1 MKILS
6 SVTYIAR
13 SKQNQKH
20 QIFFKTFKAMK
31 QNHFW
36 SSTRTQSN
44 NNHFYY
50 VHTDYCNTFN
60 GVCTDLNIYMHI
72 LSVIPNLCSFFQN
85 LKIVTHLLTKQVH
98 FHMCEKRSGVG
109 VLLNIVTCSTDN
121 QMITLLDLH
130 RWNAGTS
137 LRNQNWIFIVNFTTF
152 LSIPLCNAQMTEYR

>member
-85 LKIVTHLLTKQVH
+85 LKIVTHLLTKKEH
-98 FHMCEKRSGVG
+98 FYMLSIAITMCESEVALEYFWTSSHILEVTIRCHYLFYIAETPEH
-109 VLLNIVTCSTDN
+109 LLKIKIEFEPS
-121 QMITLLDLH
+121 ISLH
-130 RWNAGTS
+130 VHT
-137 LRNQNWIFIVNFTTF
+137 
-152 LSIPLCNAQMTEYR
+152 